1 MLLDHERAMKI
12 RSQPTWWWVIALASA
27 AGCSDVHAQP
37 AAGFTGTQTIEVSAT
52 AAYGTKYPAR
62 SFKPKL
68 NVSVSAGG
76 PDQRTLV
83 VRDMQYA
90 KQYQCTLT
98 GRIAQGTLT
107 LDPGQSCD
115 IPVATPD
122 FCLLEAKRCSARAMG
137 LQCKL
142 EKDNLGVLTGKL
154 ASGTITRRSTGTWDM
169 ELKLSVDGCVLAEG
183 YNRNAPILVR
193 GGLLTVST
201 P

>member
-1 MLLDHERAMKI
+1 MLLDHEGAMKI
-12 RSQPTWWWVIALASA
+12 WSQTTGWWVIALTSA
-27 AGCSDVHAQP
+27 AGCCEAHAQP
-37 AAGFTGTQTIEVSAT
+37 PAAFTGTQTIEVSAT

-68 NVSVSAGG
+68 EVSVSGG
-76 PDQRTLV
+76 GGDQRTVV
-83 VRDMQYA
+83 VRDKQYA
-90 KQYQCTLT
+90 KPYQCTLT
-98 GRIAQGTLT
+98 GRVAQETLT
-107 LDPGQSCD
+107 LDPKQSCD

-122 FCLLEAKRCSARAMG
+122 FCLLKEQRCRAREMN

-183 YNRNAPILVR
+183 YNKNAPILVR